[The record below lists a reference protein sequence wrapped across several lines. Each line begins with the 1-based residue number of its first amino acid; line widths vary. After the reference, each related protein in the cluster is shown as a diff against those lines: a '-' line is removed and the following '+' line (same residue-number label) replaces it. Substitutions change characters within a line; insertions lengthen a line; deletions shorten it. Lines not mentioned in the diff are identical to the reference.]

1 MSSNKSVLIT
11 GGTVVNAS
19 GEVLADVMIDQ
30 GVVQEVGTNI
40 STKYAAENEGGP
52 RRIDATS
59 CVVTSAFVDLHT
71 HLREPGREESETI
84 ETGSRAAALGGYGA
98 VDHLGLA
105 GRWPDHGV
113 IRLVC
118 HPSQLHGRGAV
129 RVLFPPK
136 AARIQSLPVAN
147 QSVLS
152 RTQKNNFGCEQRPS
166 WVGSIDHLQRKRQGR
181 HRLRSMPVFIKG
193 GIY

>member
-1 MSSNKSVLIT
+1 MDGLEQPRDRCHYLLARFVFCR
-11 GGTVVNAS
+11 VVDN
-19 GEVLADVMIDQ
+19 
-30 GVVQEVGTNI
+30 
-40 STKYAAENEGGP
+40 
-52 RRIDATS
+52 
-59 CVVTSAFVDLHT
+59 
-71 HLREPGREESETI
+71 
-84 ETGSRAAALGGYGA
+84 
-98 VDHLGLA
+98 LGLA
-105 GRWPDHGV
+105 GRWPAHGV

-166 WVGSIDHLQRKRQGR
+166 WVGSIYHLQRKRQGATGLDQCR
-181 HRLRSMPVFIKG
+181 FSSKGHPLTRRPIKAEFLSRPASFAAGFFRRRLISPQTAIAASFFRRRRYPFTIPFKG
-193 GIY
+193 FKPAEPLLD